1 MVFDIS
7 DEREEK
13 VREIVDGIM
22 EISDIGSEQFRI
34 TVIGD
39 FQVDMQQAIRAIR
52 ERALRHN
59 LIPRFQRR
67 NNKVLV
73 QFIQRPPKPKPS
85 NYAINIIL
93 FLATILTT
101 MFAGALQAG
110 VNPFLK
116 IYVGW
121 PFSLSIMVILG
132 AHELGHYF
140 ASKRLGVD
148 ATPPYFI
155 PVGHPIIGTFG
166 AVIRMKSPIPD
177 RKALLEIGVAGP
189 LAGLFFAIPA
199 LVIGLR
205 LSSMV
210 PVSEGGWQL
219 GNSILFAIISR
230 LVVGQVPEGMDIL
243 LHPVAF
249 AGWLGFF
256 ITALNL
262 LPVGQLDGGH
272 IVYGLMGRYQKWI
285 GWIFFVLLFV
295 FGIFWIGWFVWA
307 MLILWFVKIQH
318 PAPLDDLSGISL
330 RHTIIGCITMV
341 FFVLTF
347 IPNPF
352 PFTNLR

>member
-1 MVFDIS
+1 MFDIS
-7 DEREEK
+7 YEREETI
-13 VREIVDGIM
+13 RGILDGIM
-22 EISDIGSEQFRI
+22 EIADIGSEQFRI

-39 FQVDMQQAIRAIR
+39 LKVDIPHAVGIIR
-52 ERALRHN
+52 ERALVYD
-59 LIPRFQRR
+59 LIPRFEKSDG
-67 NNKVLV
+67 KVLI
-73 QFIQRPPKPKPS
+73 QFIKKPPKPRPS
-85 NYAINIIL
+85 NIAINIIL
-93 FLATILTT
+93 FFLTILTT

-121 PFSLSIMVILG
+121 PFSLTIMLILG
-132 AHELGHYF
+132 THELGHYF

-166 AVIRMKSPIPD
+166 AVIKMKSPIPD
-177 RKALLEIGVAGP
+177 KKALLEIGVAGP

-199 LVIGLR
+199 VVIGLK
-205 LSSMV
+205 LSSLV
-210 PVSEGGWQL
+210 PISDAGWQL
-219 GNSILFAIISR
+219 GNSILFGVIAR
-230 LVVGQVPEGMDIL
+230 LVVGEIPEGMDIL

-262 LPVGQLDGGH
+262 LPLGQLDGGH
-272 IVYGLMGRYQKWI
+272 IVYGLIGRYQKWV
-285 GWIFFVLLFV
+285 GWIFFGLLFV
-295 FGIFWIGWFVWA
+295 FGIFWMGWFVWA
-307 MLILWFVKIQH
+307 ILILWFVKVQH
-318 PAPLDDLSGISL
+318 PAPLDDLSPISL
-330 RHTIIGCITMV
+330 KHKIVGVIAMI

-352 PFTNLR
+352 PFANLK

>member
-7 DEREEK
+7 YEREEK
-13 VREIVDGIM
+13 VREILDGIM
-22 EISDIGSEQFRI
+22 EISEVGSEQFRI
-34 TVIGD
+34 TVVGD
-39 FQVDMQQAIRAIR
+39 FQVDVPLAVKTVR
-52 ERALRHN
+52 ERAERYDLLPQFKKRDG
-59 LIPRFQRR
+59 
-67 NNKVLV
+67 KVIV
-73 QFIQRPPKPKPS
+73 QFIRKPPKPRPS
-85 NYAINIIL
+85 NYIVNIVL
-93 FLATILTT
+93 FLLTIVTT

-121 PFSLSIMVILG
+121 PFSLTIMLILG
-132 AHELGHYF
+132 THELGHYF

-166 AVIRMKSPIPD
+166 AVIKMKSPIPD

-189 LAGLFFAIPA
+189 LAGLVFAIPA
-199 LVIGLR
+199 VVIGLK

-210 PVSEGGWQL
+210 PVSDAGWQL
-219 GNSILFAIISR
+219 GNSLLFGIITK
-230 LVVGQVPEGMDIL
+230 LVVGEIPEGMDIL

-262 LPVGQLDGGH
+262 LPLGQLDGGH
-272 IVYGLMGRYQKWI
+272 IVYGLIGRYQKWI
-285 GWIFFVLLFV
+285 GWVFFGLLLV
-295 FGIFWIGWFVWA
+295 FGFFWIGWFVWA
-307 MLILWFVKIQH
+307 ILILWFVKVQH
-318 PAPLDDLSGISL
+318 PAPLDDLSTISL
-330 RHTIIGCITMV
+330 KHRIVGMIAMI
-341 FFVLTF
+341 FLVLTF

-352 PFTNLR
+352 PFSNLQ